1 MLKSKTGPSFL
12 SSAGAR
18 ETTTFWLRVLGE
30 TKPEFLMAAQTR
42 SLDSSTA
49 LSGKPTKEKEWSPLV
64 KSTSTSTTS
73 AFNPTTCEENNF
85 TAINLKFDLYAGV
98 LNAFRGGG
106 IGFQPLGFNRVRF
119 AFFTGANAVS
129 SFFDAVQSFAYQN
142 KPFFQGV
149 FNGRAILHLFKS
161 AGHFTCI
168 RCFHVQIF
176 RHGFPITRHFRILS
190 SHAGKLAFQLFFLL
204 FQLLLEVFY
213 FFFGQRHKI

>member
-1 MLKSKTGPSFL
+1 MLKSKTGPSFF

-30 TKPEFLMAAQTR
+30 TKPEFFMAAQTR

-64 KSTSTSTTS
+64 KSTSTSITS
-73 AFNPTTCEENNF
+73 AFNPTTCEENTF
-85 TAINLKFDLYAGV
+85 TAMDLKFYLYAGV

-106 IGFQPLGFNRVRF
+106 IGFQPLGFYWMRF

-129 SFFDAVQSFAYQN
+129 SFFDAVQRSAYQN
-142 KPFFQGV
+142 KSFFQSV
-149 FNGRAILHLFKS
+149 LNGRAILHLFKS
-161 AGHFTCI
+161 AGQFAGV
-168 RCFHVQIF
+168 RCFHIQIF

-190 SHAGKLAFQLFFLL
+190 SHAGKFAFQLFFLL
-204 FQLLLEVFY
+204 FQLLL
-213 FFFGQRHKI
+213 

>member
-30 TKPEFLMAAQTR
+30 IKPEFLMAAQTR

-98 LNAFRGGG
+98 LNTFSGGG
-106 IGFQPLGFNRVRF
+106 IGFQPFGFYQMRL
-119 AFFTGANAVS
+119 ALFTGANAVS
-129 SFFDAVQSFAYQN
+129 SFFDAVQRSAYQN
-142 KPFFQGV
+142 KSFFQSV
-149 FNGRAILHLFKS
+149 LNGRAILHFFKS
-161 AGHFTCI
+161 AGHFAGV

-176 RHGFPITRHFRILS
+176 RNGFPITRHFRVFSPLPTSPLS
-190 SHAGKLAFQLFFLL
+190 VLFFLWSTA
-204 FQLLLEVFY
+204 
-213 FFFGQRHKI
+213 